1 MVVECPLCES
11 KTTKRKVEVKDYSFS
26 GELFNV
32 FECKECHVGFTE
44 PKLSKERLETYYS
57 KEKYHSYQKKS
68 GLFSLIYKFIQKIN
82 NRYKLNILRRL
93 GIKSLLDYGSGS
105 GSFVN
110 FCNKNGLHAEGYEPI
125 NKITEE
131 KIHHDINGIKNKRY
145 DCVTLWH
152 VLEHTKDPIAV
163 LKFVKGVL
171 NKSGRIIIALPNK
184 DSYDNTYYGKTWAG
198 YDVPRHQ
205 YHFNPKSL
213 NSLLKRL
220 GLKNESIKPLYFD
233 AIYVSILSEKNTNSL
248 FWFIKGTIIGL
259 WSNICAFFNR
269 KYSSIIYI
277 IKT

>member
-11 KTTKRKVEVKDYSFS
+11 KTIKRKLEVKDYSFS
-26 GELFNV
+26 GEFFNV
-32 FECKECHVGFTE
+32 FECKECLVSFTE
-44 PKLSKERLETYYS
+44 PKLSKEKLETYYN
-57 KEKYHSYQKKS
+57 KEKYHSYQKKNDV
-68 GLFSLIYKFIQKIN
+68 FSLVYKFIQKIN
-82 NRYKLNILRRL
+82 NRYKLNILKRL

-105 GSFVN
+105 GNFVN

-131 KIHHDINGIKNKRY
+131 KTHHDINRVKNKKY

-171 NKSGRIIIALPNK
+171 NKSGRIIVALPNK

-213 NSLLKRL
+213 NLLLNRL

-248 FWFIKGTIIGL
+248 FWFIKGIIIGL
-259 WSNICAFFNR
+259 WSNIYAFFNR